1 MGMGNNISL
10 VVGGMVVFIIGLI
23 IAGVVN
29 SIAATQGVNANIGS
43 FSGAKSL
50 NDLLPTLFYIG
61 LLIVGLGAMGIG
73 AAGAV
78 GRGPTGR
85 RGA

>member
-1 MGMGNNISL
+1 MGRNIQL

-29 SIAATQGVNANIGS
+29 SIAATQGVAANIGS
-43 FSGAKSL
+43 FSGAKNL

-61 LLIVGLGAMGIG
+61 LLTVGLGAMGLG
-73 AAGAV
+73 AAGAI
-78 GRGPTGR
+78 GKGPTG
-85 RGA
+85 GK